1 MPHEF
6 HVDIEWLGGVVGKAR
21 LGETGAVWFAL
32 PEEFGGVRGYFKPE
46 ELLLSSLAACFC
58 VVAWRALQ
66 KQRVEI
72 SDFAVKS
79 RLIMDRDAEG
89 RNVLTEAHIDVKI
102 KAKKKEDEEKILR
115 ALELAEKYCPIG
127 RALSVSLKIT
137 YSKEIAYDER

>member
-6 HVDIEWLGGVVGKAR
+6 HVDIEWLGGVIGKAK

-32 PEEFGGVRGYFKPE
+32 PEEFGGVKGYFKPE

-58 VVAWRALQ
+58 VVAWRAIQ

-72 SDFAVKS
+72 SSFTVKS
-79 RLIMDRDAEG
+79 RLVMDKDAEG
-89 RNVLTEAHIDVKI
+89 RNVLTEAQVDVKI

-127 RALSVSLKIT
+127 RALSASLKII
-137 YSKEIAYDER
+137 YNREIIYEDQ